1 MGTVKG
7 LISRAYAELDYFEKA
22 SNKDLDSKTGNKGTK
37 NYTKYSRDVNAL
49 GLKGYQGE
57 PWCGTFQFAIE
68 AEEFGKTE
76 ALKNW
81 NMTEKSY
88 VGYNCFDTYDA
99 FEAAGMTS
107 EIPKLGCLV
116 IFTTSHMGRVV
127 SIVGDTIWTVE
138 GNTSSAKYDR
148 NGGKVDEKSYKIN
161 DPKIKGF
168 CIIDYDSNSSAKP
181 NAAITPPES
190 ELIKQVKAGQRWLNN
205 NYKALLEKQKGEL
218 LEVDGSYGPKSRAAA
233 LCVWKDVVNRKYGYN
248 LTPSNENFYDSCL
261 KAAEDAVIQ
270 KGESGTLT
278 YITQFI
284 LAAKGFY
291 SDSMDANFGGKTE
304 AAVKEYQRRTG
315 LAVTGKVTP
324 ETWYKMFN

>member
-1 MGTVKG
+1 M
-7 LISRAYAELDYFEKA
+7 YNELDYFEKA

-68 AEEFGKTE
+68 AEEFGKAE

-88 VGYNCFDTYDA
+88 VGYNCFDTYAA

-127 SIVGDTIWTVE
+127 RIVGDTIWTVE

-168 CIIDYDSNSSAKP
+168 CIIDYEGADKTENKP
-181 NAAITPPES
+181 ISVEPQPVPK
-190 ELIKQVKAGQRWLNN
+190 IKAGQKWLNN
-205 NYKALLEKQKGEL
+205 NYAALLKEQKGEL
-218 LEVDGSYGPKSRAAA
+218 LDVDGSYGPKSRAAA
-233 LCVWKDVVNRKYGYN
+233 LCVWKDVVNRKYGYS
-248 LTPSNENFYDSCL
+248 LTPDNENFYDSCL
-261 KAAEDAVIQ
+261 AAAKDAVLQ
-270 KGESGTLT
+270 KGADGTLP
-278 YITQFI
+278 YIAQLI
-284 LAAKGFY
+284 LTDEGYYDGAL
-291 SDSMDANFGGKTE
+291 DAHFGGKTE
-304 AAVKEYQRRTG
+304 DAVEAFQRANG
-315 LAVTGKVTP
+315 LPVTGTITP